1 MLSRDAATEGAMTCD
16 ERRED
21 NVDVVVG
28 CIVVAARGRNL
39 GEEREPGFSP
49 DAIYTKLLSKMQ
61 DDQGF

>member
-1 MLSRDAATEGAMTCD
+1 MACD

-39 GEEREPGFSP
+39 GEERGPGFSP
-49 DAIYTKLLSKMQ
+49 DAIYTKV
-61 DDQGF
+61 